1 MRMNLSQKYR
11 HHSLV
16 VLIVV
21 LILGFASEYIIYSNT
36 IRHTTDSV
44 LREHRLDIEQYAV
57 KEDSVMPFNSIIS
70 KHSSIRFVD
79 EAYQPAYAEEIYDS
93 LIFSPY
99 AETKILYRVIHFP
112 VTTTKGEYEVRLVL
126 PTMEKSELLVAI
138 LISSI
143 CFFIIFACTSLYAI
157 RYMNRITAPFY
168 KLLEQIRHYDI
179 RSNKPID
186 TIDTKVEEFQELSK
200 GLYGM
205 MTRMHHD
212 YGAMKELL
220 ENSSHELQ
228 TPLSVI
234 RMKLEQLSQLCANS
248 EEQLRYIVE
257 MRSTLR
263 RLSSL
268 NRSILLISRIS
279 NDHFWRQEK
288 IDLKQVLEGFLTEHE
303 EMIEATQ
310 ISIEWKRRE
319 QFEVN
324 IHPVLSEVL
333 ISNVLSNAM
342 KYNMPHGKILIDC
355 TKECLTLKN
364 TYSNIIPDGNLFDRY
379 ICSEEH
385 DEASGLGLPIVK
397 EICTHN
403 DMCAEADIEGNYF
416 SITLSHSPQ
425 ENQNTK

>member
-1 MRMNLSQKYR
+1 MNLSQKYR

-16 VLIVV
+16 VLFVV

-36 IRHTTDSV
+36 IRHTTDNV
-44 LREHRLDIEQYAV
+44 LMEYRRDIEDFAHQS
-57 KEDSVMPFNSIIS
+57 DSLIAFSCIIS
-70 KHSSIRFVD
+70 KHSAMRKV
-79 EAYQPAYAEEIYDS
+79 EADMHPDYARGIYDS
-93 LIFSPY
+93 LIYSPY
-99 AETKILYRVIHFP
+99 AEAEIVHRVAHFP
-112 VTTTKGEYEVRLVL
+112 VVTSEGEYEVRLVL
-126 PTMEKSELLVAI
+126 PTMEKNELLVAI

-157 RYMNRITAPFY
+157 RYMDRITRPFY

-179 RSNKPID
+179 RSNKPLEPIE
-186 TIDTKVEEFQELSK
+186 TKVEEFQELSK

-205 MTRMHHD
+205 MNRMHHD

-248 EEQLRYIVE
+248 EEQLKYIVE
-257 MRSTLR
+257 MRSTLQ

-288 IDLKQVLEGFLTEHE
+288 IDLKSVLEGFLTEHE
-303 EMIEATQ
+303 EMIEAAQ
-310 ISIEWKRRE
+310 VSIEWKQRE

-333 ISNVLSNAM
+333 ISNLLSNAM

-355 TKECLTLKN
+355 TAQSLTMKN

-385 DEASGLGLPIVK
+385 EQASGLGLPIVK
-397 EICTHN
+397 EICAHN
-403 DMCAEADIEGNYF
+403 DMEAKAGVEGNYF
-416 SITLSHSPQ
+416 SITLSHKPK
-425 ENQNTK
+425 ENQETD